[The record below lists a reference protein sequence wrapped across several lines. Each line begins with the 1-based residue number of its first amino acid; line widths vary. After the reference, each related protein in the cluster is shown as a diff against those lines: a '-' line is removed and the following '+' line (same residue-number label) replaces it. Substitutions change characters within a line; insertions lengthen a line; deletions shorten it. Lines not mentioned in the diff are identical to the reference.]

1 MIHKRLIQKK
11 NESLKKIIANRIK
24 MTEIAFEMR
33 RILKVKE
40 ADASK
45 HCGPLN
51 EI

>member
-11 NESLKKIIANRIK
+11 MNNLKKLIANRIK
-24 MTEIAFEMR
+24 MSEIEFEMR
-33 RILKVKE
+33 RTLKVKK
-40 ADASK
+40 ADAPK